1 MKSEIIIIDDHKIF
15 GEGFCSLLENNN
27 YRVKRVFQSPKK
39 AINYLQN
46 NLIDIVFCDINM
58 PEINGIDLIKKIKKT
73 NSECKVIM
81 ISMYTEK
88 NIIKKALENNADGYL
103 TKNCSIKDI
112 KTAISNSYSSEKKFI
127 SKTPNNFNNNNNN
140 NNNSSNSNND
150 SFSLKFKLTKR
161 EEEIVSHIL
170 KEKSNVEIGEILQ
183 ISKRTVETHRKN
195 IMLKLDVKNSIGIA
209 VKALKYELV

>member
-15 GEGFCSLLENNN
+15 GEGFCYLLENNN
-27 YRVKRVFQSPKK
+27 YRVKRVFQSPKN
-39 AINYLQN
+39 ALNYLKD

-88 NIIKKALENNADGYL
+88 NIIKKAIKNSADGYL

-112 KTAISNSYSSEKKFI
+112 KTAISDSYSTKKKFI
-127 SKTPNNFNNNNNN
+127 SNNNNNN
-140 NNNSSNSNND
+140 NNNNNDNDDND

-161 EEEIVSHIL
+161 EKEIISHIL
-170 KEKSNVEIGEILQ
+170 KEKSNADIGELLQ

>member
-1 MKSEIIIIDDHKIF
+1 MKNEIIIIDDHKIF
-15 GEGFCSLLENNN
+15 GEGFCSLLENLN

-88 NIIKKALENNADGYL
+88 NVIKKALENNADGYL

-112 KTAISNSYSSEKKFI
+112 KTAISNSYSTKKRFI
-127 SKTPNNFNNNNNN
+127 SKTPNNNNNNN
-140 NNNSSNSNND
+140 NND

-161 EEEIVSHIL
+161 EKEIVSHIL
-170 KEKSNVEIGEILQ
+170 KEKSNSEIGEILQ
-183 ISKRTVETHRKN
+183 ISKRTVETHRN
-195 IMLKLDVKNSIGIA
+195 P
-209 VKALKYELV
+209 

>member
-1 MKSEIIIIDDHKIF
+1 MKNEIIIIDDHKIF

-39 AINYLQN
+39 AINYLKD

-88 NIIKKALENNADGYL
+88 NVIKKALENNADGYL

-112 KTAISNSYSSEKKFI
+112 KTAISNSYSTKKRFI
-127 SKTPNNFNNNNNN
+127 SKTPNNNNNN
-140 NNNSSNSNND
+140 NND

-161 EEEIVSHIL
+161 EKEIVSHIL
-170 KEKSNVEIGEILQ
+170 KEKSNFEIGEILQ

>member
-1 MKSEIIIIDDHKIF
+1 MKNEIIIIDDHKIF

-39 AINYLQN
+39 ALNYLKD
-46 NLIDIVFCDINM
+46 NLIDIIFCDINM
-58 PEINGIDLIKKIKKT
+58 PEINGIDLIKKIKKI

-88 NIIKKALENNADGYL
+88 NVIKKALKNNADGYL

-112 KTAISNSYSSEKKFI
+112 KTAISNSYSTEKRFI
-127 SKTPNNFNNNNNN
+127 PKTLI
-140 NNNSSNSNND
+140 NNSNNSNNSND

-161 EEEIVSHIL
+161 EKEIVSHIL
-170 KEKSNVEIGEILQ
+170 KEKSNADIGEILQ

>member
-1 MKSEIIIIDDHKIF
+1 MKGEIIIIDDHKIF

-39 AINYLQN
+39 ALNYLKD

-58 PEINGIDLIKKIKKT
+58 PKINGIDLIKKIKKS

-88 NIIKKALENNADGYL
+88 NVIKKALENNADGYL

-112 KTAISNSYSSEKKFI
+112 KTAISNSYSTDKTFI
-127 SKTPNNFNNNNNN
+127 SKTPNNNNNNN
-140 NNNSSNSNND
+140 NND

-161 EEEIVSHIL
+161 EKEIVSHIL
-170 KEKSNVEIGEILQ
+170 KEKSNSEIGEILQ

>member
-39 AINYLQN
+39 ALNYLKD
-46 NLIDIVFCDINM
+46 NLINIVFCDINM

-112 KTAISNSYSSEKKFI
+112 KTAISNSYSTEKRFI
-127 SKTPNNFNNNNNN
+127 PKTLNNNNNN
-140 NNNSSNSNND
+140 NNNSND

-161 EEEIVSHIL
+161 EKEIVSHIL
-170 KEKSNVEIGEILQ
+170 KEKSNADIGEILK

>member
-39 AINYLQN
+39 ALNYLKD

-88 NIIKKALENNADGYL
+88 NVIKKALENNADGYL
-103 TKNCSIKDI
+103 TKNCSIEDI
-112 KTAISNSYSSEKKFI
+112 KTAISNSYSFEKKFI
-127 SKTPNNFNNNNNN
+127 SKTLKNNC
-140 NNNSSNSNND
+140 SND

-161 EEEIVSHIL
+161 EKEIISHIL
-170 KEKSNVEIGEILQ
+170 RERSNSDIGVILQ

>member
-27 YRVKRVFQSPKK
+27 YRVKRVFQSPKT
-39 AINYLQN
+39 ALNYLKD

-88 NIIKKALENNADGYL
+88 NVIKKALENNADGYL

-112 KTAISNSYSSEKKFI
+112 KTAISNSYSTEKKFI
-127 SKTPNNFNNNNNN
+127 SKTPNNNNNN
-140 NNNSSNSNND
+140 NNNS
-150 SFSLKFKLTKR
+150 FLLKFKLTIR
-161 EEEIVSHIL
+161 EKEIISYIL
-170 KEKSNVEIGEILQ
+170 KEKSNSEIGKILQ